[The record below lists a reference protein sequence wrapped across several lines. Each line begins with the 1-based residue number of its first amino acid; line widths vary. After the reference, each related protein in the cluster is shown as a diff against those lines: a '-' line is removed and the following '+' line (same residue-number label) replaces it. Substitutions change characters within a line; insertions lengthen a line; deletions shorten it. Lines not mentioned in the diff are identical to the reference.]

1 MAAALFC
8 LNIEHNPT
16 WNVSALKISFYV
28 AKLAKCCKNLQAKT
42 VLCEQIAIA
51 SENHSKYDCF
61 VMVLMSHGGQDFI
74 YGVDD
79 KIYLEDPLL
88 PLSENKCKTLI
99 GKSKLFFIQVAFNKK
114 KQIPT
119 FISMLTKRLYF
130 CCTLYKDRT
139 NLPVEISVCLLAGLV
154 LVVVVLY
161 ARVYA
166 EVVLCRK
173 RSFMLSKFSTK
184 SSDSGKIMTSSSSF
198 QKQQQQQLRMN
209 VDNTDKPPNE
219 VVCSNDSKRVF
230 NKKEF
235 IGLPKRQKKFSAGQQ
250 VQFQLTKHLPQ
261 RHYEASSESNYKAFL
276 TTLILAGALLLF
288 WLPYLIIS
296 SINTN
301 YATEFLFKLK
311 FFVLDILPMLTYLSD
326 PIIYG
331 VRIRSVRLSYRRVY
345 GPVMM
350 KICCGWR
357 LFCCCNKKDGRR
369 KYVSPKNEL
378 NMVNANEM
386 ARNGNEISLR
396 MTSMQ
401 DLSAGQ

>member
-1 MAAALFC
+1 MIL
-8 LNIEHNPT
+8 
-16 WNVSALKISFYV
+16 
-28 AKLAKCCKNLQAKT
+28 
-42 VLCEQIAIA
+42 
-51 SENHSKYDCF
+51 ENHSKYDCF
-61 VMVLMSHGGQDFI
+61 VMVLMSHG
-74 YGVDD
+74 
-79 KIYLEDPLL
+79 
-88 PLSENKCKTLI
+88 
-99 GKSKLFFIQVAFNKK
+99 
-114 KQIPT
+114 
-119 FISMLTKRLYF
+119 
-130 CCTLYKDRT
+130 CTLYKDRT

-198 QKQQQQQLRMN
+198 QKQQQQQLQMN
-209 VDNTDKPPNE
+209 VDNPDKAPNE
-219 VVCSNDSKRVF
+219 VQLQSVPHHLDSR
-230 NKKEF
+230 
-235 IGLPKRQKKFSAGQQ
+235 R
-250 VQFQLTKHLPQ
+250 
-261 RHYEASSESNYKAFL
+261 SSPPL
-276 TTLILAGALLLF
+276 R
-288 WLPYLIIS
+288 LPYLIIS

-311 FFVLDILPMLTYLSD
+311 FFVFDILPMLTYLSD